1 MGIPRQFNST
11 FRYIFAIPFKVKKIY
26 KDRVCCG
33 HKVFVKCV
41 AVITFKR
48 QGADPCLQNV
58 FTEQGP
64 SQSSTLPAAGGED
77 TVSGHFDLKE
87 STE

>member
-11 FRYIFAIPFKVKKIY
+11 FRYIFQRKKIY

-33 HKVFVKCV
+33 HKVLVKCV

-48 QGADPCLQNV
+48 QGADPRLQSV
-58 FTEQGP
+58 FTEQSP

-77 TVSGHFDLKE
+77 TVSGHFHLKE